1 MIFFESIMDILA
13 PLVVGQIAR
22 VSAYVLGIVLI
33 SVLLNVFNQLFLYN
47 RNEPPVVF
55 HWFPILG
62 STISYGMDPY
72 QFFFACRQKV
82 RWNVPQCR

>member
-1 MIFFESIMDILA
+1 MEVLA
-13 PLVVGQIAR
+13 PLVLGQIAR
-22 VSAYVLGIVLI
+22 VSAYVLGIVFI

-82 RWNVPQCR
+82 R

>member
-1 MIFFESIMDILA
+1 MDILT

-82 RWNVPQCR
+82 RWNVPQCRYL